1 MGGSPYGPYGGAPSY
16 DTPNFDPYADRT
28 SEIPVTATIKEIY
41 PRVMAEDPDTI
52 DEAAGGW
59 TAYATLLATT
69 SSDLDKHY
77 GDLKPQWSSDAA
89 DVFYAWV
96 DNAKASL
103 SDWHDMATGNAKA
116 LTTLASTMRQLQ
128 SHMLSLWNDFDS
140 KIAAAETEEHKSQ
153 ALWDSPKRWWEG
165 LKEGWTGKTLLDP
178 IVEEYTNKT
187 KSEVLEPLNTAFSD
201 AFAAVNPGQKFTGPT
216 NAQKPTPQ
224 QIAAAFGL
232 GGAPPGSPPGSPGAP
247 PGAPPA
253 PSPPAP
259 PGAPPAPPGAPPPLP
274 NPPPPPAPLPNAM
287 PGAPSPPGA
296 RPPSA
301 MPQALGQPPAPLGTP
316 PAGLIPPAAL
326 GATPAALGAMPAALA
341 GGPGAAPGEA
351 PAGLGESPAGLGGL
365 GPSSL
370 GRRDAPEMPRGLQ
383 GRGTGAA
390 PEGMGEPP
398 PGSGMRTPPPSL
410 PGRGA
415 GGRGTPQAS
424 RPGAP
429 HGEMPEAPPPGR
441 RMPALP
447 GRNSR
452 KPGPFDEADSMRPSA
467 PGDDIPPNPGRFG
480 TPRSLQGIRNTEPPT
495 QRPGSAET
503 EEMPL
508 RRLPTLDGRLGPA
521 TELAEEDME
530 STLSALR
537 QGLTGRGMP
546 RGGVPGEPEAA
557 ERRPAASVPRRP
569 AEETRDKRES
579 AMEEASRID
588 FLGDSELFTAE
599 QSAPAVIER
608 PAEPKPDAQ
617 PDPTV
622 RPRPTDPSVT

>member
-1 MGGSPYGPYGGAPSY
+1 MGASGPPYGPYGGAPGY
-16 DTPNFDPYADRT
+16 DTKFDPYADRT
-28 SEIPVTATIKEIY
+28 SQIPVTATIKEIY
-41 PRVMAEDPDTI
+41 PLVMAEEPTTLTD
-52 DEAAGGW
+52 AAGGW
-59 TAYATLLATT
+59 TAFATLMTT
-69 SSDLDKHY
+69 TVSNLEKHY
-77 GDLKPQWSSDAA
+77 GNLKPQWTSDAA
-89 DVFYAWV
+89 DVFYTWV
-96 DNAKASL
+96 DNSKASL

-116 LTTLASTMRQLQ
+116 LTTLAAAITRIQA
-128 SHMLSLWNDFDS
+128 HMVDLWIEFNS

-153 ALWDSPKRWWEG
+153 ALWDNPKRWWEG
-165 LKEGWTGKTLLDP
+165 LQEGWTGKTLLDP
-178 IVEEYTNKT
+178 IVEEYTNRT
-187 KSEVLEPLNTAFSD
+187 KSEVLEPLNSAFFD

-224 QIAAAFGL
+224 QMAAAFGL

-253 PSPPAP
+253 PPPPAP
-259 PGAPPAPPGAPPPLP
+259 PGAPPAPPGAPPPLAHK
-274 NPPPPPAPLPNAM
+274 PPAPAPLPNAAPQGM
-287 PGAPSPPGA
+287 PSPPPA
-296 RPPSA
+296 LPPIA
-301 MPQALGQPPAPLGTP
+301 VPQALGRPPAPLGTP
-316 PAGLIPPAAL
+316 
-326 GATPAALGAMPAALA
+326 PAALGAMPAALA
-341 GGPGAAPGEA
+341 GGRGAAPGEA
-351 PAGLGESPAGLGGL
+351 PAGLGEPPAGLGGL
-365 GPSSL
+365 GPGAL
-370 GRRDAPEMPRGLQ
+370 GRRGAPEMPRGLQ
-383 GRGTGAA
+383 GRGMGAE
-390 PEGMGEPP
+390 PGGMGEPP

-410 PGRGA
+410 PGRG
-415 GGRGTPQAS
+415 GGRGTPQPS
-424 RPGAP
+424 RPGVP
-429 HGEMPEAPPPGR
+429 RGEVPEMPPPGR
-441 RMPALP
+441 GMPALP
-447 GRNSR
+447 GRNNR
-452 KPGPFDEADSMRPSA
+452 KPGQFDEADPMRPSA

-480 TPRSLQGIRNTEPPT
+480 TPRSLQGIRNPEPPAR
-495 QRPGSAET
+495 RPGTPET

-508 RRLPTLDGRLGPA
+508 RRLPTLNGRLGPA